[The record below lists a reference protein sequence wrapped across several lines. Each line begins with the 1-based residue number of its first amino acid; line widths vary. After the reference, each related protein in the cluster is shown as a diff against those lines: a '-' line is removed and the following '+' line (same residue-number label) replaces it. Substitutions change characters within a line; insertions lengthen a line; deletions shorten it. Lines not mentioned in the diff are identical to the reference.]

1 MYLCDEKVR
10 EKQNFNLDWYF
21 YHGDNQIQAGQT
33 QVSEY
38 EPVKL
43 PHDWSLYYPWKE
55 DAPSCGS
62 GGYAETGI
70 GWYRKI
76 FGVNPQAFTKGR
88 VFIHFEGVYML
99 STVWI
104 NGHKLGQHVYGYTP
118 FEYEITQYLHEDGRE
133 NVLDV
138 KVDNSAQPGSRW
150 YLSLIHI

>member
-1 MYLCDEKVR
+1 MYGKGQGKRIMYLCDEKVR

-21 YHGDNQIQAGQT
+21 YHGDNQIQTGQT
-33 QVSEY
+33 QVSDY

-76 FGVNPQAFTKGR
+76 FDVNSQAFTRGR

-118 FEYEITQYLHEDGRE
+118 FEY
-133 NVLDV
+133 
-138 KVDNSAQPGSRW
+138 
-150 YLSLIHI
+150 